1 MDKHIDAF
9 GGQPDRRGH
18 SRIETSLFTVF
29 KRKTKKNDNSRPQI
43 GYTRDITPRG
53 VYFYTQTKP
62 ERGDNVFLSIH
73 LSADWAGGGTPPKLE
88 GEGKVLRVE
97 NAARILPLDDFNGVA
112 VRLNQE
118 LALST

>member
-1 MDKHIDAF
+1 MDKHTDALV
-9 GGQPDRRGH
+9 GQPNRRGY

-29 KRKTKKNDNSRPQI
+29 KHKAKRNDDSPPQI
-43 GYTRDITPRG
+43 GYTRDITPTG
-53 VYFYTQTKP
+53 IYFYTQTKT

-73 LSADWAGGGTPPKLE
+73 LSADWAGVGMPPKLE

-97 NAARILPLDDFNGVA
+97 NAARILPLDDFSGVA
-112 VRLNQE
+112 VQLNQE